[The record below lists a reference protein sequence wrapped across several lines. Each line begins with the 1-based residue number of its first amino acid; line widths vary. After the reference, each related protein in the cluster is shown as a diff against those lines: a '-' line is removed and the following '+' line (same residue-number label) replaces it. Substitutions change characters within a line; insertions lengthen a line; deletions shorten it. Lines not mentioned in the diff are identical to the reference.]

1 MRGMHGRKRARLRVL
16 AAVYIQAVARGRI
29 ARIEVAAKR
38 STADELEKTQ
48 QRSYL
53 LDEEESARRAAAAEL
68 ERERERAALA
78 ARMHELHDEPE
89 GQRATAA
96 AAAAAERPREQAE
109 QASSGD
115 DAADAE
121 PQPPSS
127 SGSSRRRKQKGKE
140 AADHARGRL
149 EAAAAGGKAKRQE
162 RSLIPEHTRHR
173 VFETD
178 ATTHNQAFS
187 LHRTAPPAAVRS
199 DATGHLRLGF
209 ANVADRTHEH
219 GGPAP
224 PVADPCVGRWGLG
237 RPREPAR
244 NRRAKLIR
252 RGLDEARTR
261 VFEQACTAAAGAH
274 SARTR
279 LQAAS
284 RPRPYAARVRH
295 PVLNLGAEDED
306 MPVPV
311 PSKLPAMRRQPQPP
325 ARPPPA
331 SSWDAL
337 KLPVQGSRST
347 LLPNATV
354 NWLPR
359 TPRGVARRRTARA
372 GGERLPPVSV
382 APARQTARS

>member
-1 MRGMHGRKRARLRVL
+1 MVGTEEAGRYTVDVQTNGSIPCDAAISDPILAAAVGRSVPPRIKAAAAQLNRESFRRRQCWSVVDEAASWVQAGVRGMHGRKRARLRVS
-16 AAVYIQAVARGRI
+16 AAVYIQAVTRGRI
-29 ARIEVAAKR
+29 ARTEVAAKR
-38 STADELEKTQ
+38 RTADELEKTQ

-96 AAAAAERPREQAE
+96 AAERPREQAE
-109 QASSGD
+109 QASSARRAGFLD
-115 DAADAE
+115 EAADAE

-162 RSLIPEHTRHR
+162 QSLIPEHARHR

-187 LHRTAPPAAVRS
+187 LHYTPGEMAQHRTAPPAAVRS

-209 ANVADRTHEH
+209 GNVADRTHEH

-279 LQAAS
+279 LHAAS
-284 RPRPYAARVRH
+284 RPRPYAAR
-295 PVLNLGAEDED
+295 
-306 MPVPV
+306 
-311 PSKLPAMRRQPQPP
+311 
-325 ARPPPA
+325 
-331 SSWDAL
+331 
-337 KLPVQGSRST
+337 
-347 LLPNATV
+347 
-354 NWLPR
+354 
-359 TPRGVARRRTARA
+359 
-372 GGERLPPVSV
+372 
-382 APARQTARS
+382 

>member
-1 MRGMHGRKRARLRVL
+1 MEAGTEQAGTEQAGRYAVDAQTDGSIPCDAAISAPILAAAVGRSVPPRIKAAAAQLNRESFRRRQCWTVVDEAASWVQAGVRGMHGRKRARLRVS

-38 STADELEKTQ
+38 SMADEREKTQQQQ

-78 ARMHELHDEPE
+78 AQMHELHEPE
-89 GQRATAA
+89 GQRAR
-96 AAAAAERPREQAE
+96 AAAERPREQAE

-115 DAADAE
+115 EAADAE

-162 RSLIPEHTRHR
+162 QSLIPKHLRHR

-187 LHRTAPPAAVRS
+187 LHYTPGEMAQHRTAPPAAVRS
-199 DATGHLRLGF
+199 DATGHLMLGF
-209 ANVADRTHEH
+209 ANAADRTHEH
-219 GGPAP
+219 GGALQ

-244 NRRAKLIR
+244 NRRAKLMR

-261 VFEQACTAAAGAH
+261 VFAQACNAAADAH

-279 LQAAS
+279 LHAAS
-284 RPRPYAARVRH
+284 RPRPYAAR
-295 PVLNLGAEDED
+295 
-306 MPVPV
+306 
-311 PSKLPAMRRQPQPP
+311 
-325 ARPPPA
+325 
-331 SSWDAL
+331 
-337 KLPVQGSRST
+337 
-347 LLPNATV
+347 
-354 NWLPR
+354 
-359 TPRGVARRRTARA
+359 
-372 GGERLPPVSV
+372 
-382 APARQTARS
+382 